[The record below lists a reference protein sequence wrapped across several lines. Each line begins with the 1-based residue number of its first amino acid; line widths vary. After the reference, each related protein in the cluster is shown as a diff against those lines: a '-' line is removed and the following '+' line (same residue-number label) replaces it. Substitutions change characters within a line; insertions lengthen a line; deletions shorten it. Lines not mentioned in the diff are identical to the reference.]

1 MIKFE
6 HVNMVVSDLEKTLS
20 FYQTAFPHWK
30 VRAQGSRPW
39 YGKPS
44 NWIHFGDDYQY
55 LAFSDH
61 GEGSN
66 RDLSGHSTG
75 LAHIAFEVSNI
86 EAMIERLTQQGF
98 EIAIDGADSAVR
110 KNVYFIDPDGFEVE
124 FIEYLTDIPGERN
137 TID

>member
-20 FYQTAFPHWK
+20 FYQTAFPHWT

-66 RDLSGHSTG
+66 RDLSGHSIG

-86 EAMIERLTQQGF
+86 EAIIERLTQQGF

-110 KNVYFIDPDGFEVE
+110 KNVYFIDPDGFE
-124 FIEYLTDIPGERN
+124 LTF
-137 TID
+137 